1 MNHSAA
7 TPSPRP
13 TGAPEDL
20 LAALQSLHSGDLHS
34 ARTAELVQRTRRNVM
49 ETAHRM
55 QSGRAES
62 RRRMGLVLLI
72 FGFFVL
78 LLTPALWA
86 FCEEIF
92 GANSVSD
99 ASSLAVVAFLM
110 LFSTVLAF
118 ALGQSRERQSS
129 RRGSL

>member
-1 MNHSAA
+1 MSRLDTTT
-7 TPSPRP
+7 TPR
-13 TGAPEDL
+13 TADAPQDL
-20 LAALQSLHSGDLHS
+20 LAALNELHSP
-34 ARTAELVQRTRRNVM
+34 RTAELVQRTRRNVM

-72 FGFFVL
+72 FGLFVL

-129 RRGSL
+129 RRGSF

>member
-1 MNHSAA
+1 MSHLNAN
-7 TPSPRP
+7 TSPRHP
-13 TGAPEDL
+13 EAPEDL
-20 LAALQSLHSGDLHS
+20 VNALHDLHS

-55 QSGRAES
+55 QSARSEG
-62 RRRMGLVLLI
+62 RRRMGFVLLI
-72 FGFFVL
+72 FGLFVL

-99 ASSLAVVAFLM
+99 ATSLAVVAFLM

-129 RRGSL
+129 RRGYF